1 LSKVLLWFAVSGCF
15 LIASYYVTDNFFL
28 FWFVYSAA
36 EQGTE
41 FKPMLIEKWPL
52 IQAFALDGFG
62 G

>member
-1 LSKVLLWFAVSGCF
+1 MNPCSGFLAISCYVSDNSLFCGIVCLSADRD
-15 LIASYYVTDNFFL
+15 I
-28 FWFVYSAA
+28 
-36 EQGTE
+36 Q